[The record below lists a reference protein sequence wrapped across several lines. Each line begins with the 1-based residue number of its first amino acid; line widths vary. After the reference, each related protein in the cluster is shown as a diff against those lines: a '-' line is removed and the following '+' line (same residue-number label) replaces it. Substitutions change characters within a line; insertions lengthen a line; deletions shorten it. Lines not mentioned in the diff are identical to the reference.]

1 MSYYILSP
9 KKNSSFFKL
18 PIDILFIILKI
29 TLRSFLPLLLY
40 PPVNQMLK
48 NENTLLPLRRILLP
62 GFPQPVFYVISS
74 QKFPTFHSPRTP
86 HPDIRRILTAAI
98 PHSNLIK
105 CFHQYL
111 CIFLINLNIFV
122 NLSLSFFR
130 ENCCPTFL
138 NDVRHTIRF
147 CCTISYPHFI

>member
-1 MSYYILSP
+1 MQNLFCLVSCDYDMLLTKDMSYYILSP
-9 KKNSSFFKL
+9 QKNSSFFKL

-74 QKFPTFHSPRTP
+74 QKIPNFSFPSDTASRYTAHSYRRNTTFQS
-86 HPDIRRILTAAI
+86 D
-98 PHSNLIK
+98 
-105 CFHQYL
+105 Q
-111 CIFLINLNIFV
+111 V
-122 NLSLSFFR
+122 LSSISLHFSYKSEYFR
-130 ENCCPTFL
+130 ESVFVLLP
-138 NDVRHTIRF
+138 
-147 CCTISYPHFI
+147 